1 MGLAL
6 PLLHIHSQL
15 IHTPSQQGQLYC
27 AALGM
32 YKAYFFRMVQLVWVQ
47 ANAAHPYP
55 QCFGG
60 DRSCGINTDKC
71 CSRAM
76 ALDMAP
82 GSSPG
87 LDDTIALGGIAGHL
101 DWHEPNGSMGLKVQ
115 HGPRCGSKSW
125 AFTLHSMVTGASD
138 ISAGSICDRTMDADK
153 TLAAA
158 HAI

>member
-6 PLLHIHSQL
+6 PFLRIHSQL

-32 YKAYFFRMVQLVWVQ
+32 YRACFFRVVQLVWVQ
-47 ANAAHPYP
+47 ANAAHSYP

-60 DRSCGINTDKC
+60 DRSCGINTDRC

-76 ALDMAP
+76 APDMAP

-87 LDDTIALGGIAGHL
+87 LDDTIALCGIAGHL

-125 AFTLHSMVTGASD
+125 ASTLCSMMTEDLD
-138 ISAGSICDRTMDADK
+138 ISAGSICDRTMDPDT
-153 TLAAA
+153 TLAAT